1 MTTTAP
7 THNPTV
13 PRSAGLGIWV
23 ALLSAATF
31 GSSGSFG
38 KSLLEAG
45 WTPGA
50 VVTARVSGAALL
62 MAIPS
67 ALALRG
73 RWHLLRRHAV
83 VLTLY
88 GVVAIAVCQVFYFNA
103 VTRMSVALALLLE
116 YLAPVLLI
124 GIIWLRSRARPSRLT
139 LTGAGLSIAGLVLVL
154 NLTGEV
160 RIDLVGVAWGLAAA
174 LCLVVYFVISARPLE
189 GLPAIVLASG
199 GLTIAAGFLLVA
211 GALGV
216 MPMAATTT
224 DVPFMGGEVSWAWP
238 LLGMVVI
245 ATSVAYTVGIVS
257 TRMLG
262 SRLASFVGLTEVLFA
277 VFFAWLMLDE
287 LPLPIQ
293 LLGGVLI
300 VAGVSCVR
308 YDELSAVSPE
318 RS

>member
-7 THNPTV
+7 MQTSTV
-13 PRSAGLGIWV
+13 PQRASVGIWI

-50 VVTARVSGAALL
+50 VVTARVSGAALV
-62 MAIPS
+62 MAVPS
-67 ALALRG
+67 AIALRG
-73 RWHLLRRHAV
+73 RWHVLRQHV
-83 VLTLY
+83 GVLSVY
-88 GVVAIAVCQVFYFNA
+88 GIVAIAVCQVFYFNA

-116 YLAPVLLI
+116 YLAPVLII
-124 GIIWLRSRARPSRLT
+124 GILWLRSRVRPSRLT
-139 LTGAGLSIAGLVLVL
+139 LTGAGLSVAGLVLVL

-160 RIDLVGVAWGLAAA
+160 RVDLVGVAWGLAAA

-189 GLPAIVLASG
+189 GLPALVLASG
-199 GLTIAAGFLLVA
+199 GLTIAAVFLLVA

-216 MPMAATTT
+216 MPMAAPAD
-224 DVPFMGGEVSWAWP
+224 DVPFMGAQVSWVVP

-245 ATSVAYTVGIVS
+245 ATSVSYTVGIVS
-257 TRMLG
+257 TRLLG

-277 VFFAWLMLDE
+277 VFFAWLMVGE
-287 LPLPIQ
+287 MPLPIQ
-293 LLGGVLI
+293 LLGGALI
-300 VAGVSCVR
+300 VVGVACVR
-308 YDELSAVSPE
+308 YDELSVRPLPA
-318 RS
+318 